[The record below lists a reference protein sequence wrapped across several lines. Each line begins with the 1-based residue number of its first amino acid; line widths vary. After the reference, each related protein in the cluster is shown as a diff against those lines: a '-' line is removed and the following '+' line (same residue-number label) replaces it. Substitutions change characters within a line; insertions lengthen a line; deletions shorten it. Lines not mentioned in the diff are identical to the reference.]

1 MEIILNEDLWFFGD
15 DELVNYV
22 PVINTNGVPRYYKVS
37 HNTRGAFVTING
49 KREYVLVRSD

>member
-49 KREYVLVRSD
+49 KRE